1 MLVVLICL
9 PYRFSGSQ
17 AITHIFPLSLIGSRI
32 MQASYISPISVITEY
47 STITEL
53 HYCYRQLVT
62 SALDETLARYFRFS
76 S

>member
-1 MLVVLICL
+1 
-9 PYRFSGSQ
+9 
-17 AITHIFPLSLIGSRI
+17 